1 MLMKKIKFLCFA
13 FLVSIALN
21 SCSKYDE
28 GPCISFK
35 SMEKRLIGLW
45 EFSSISVNSVE
56 YITQYKDS
64 CNLKLSISGNK
75 EELFII
81 LVEYNR
87 NSPQLSSSIIT
98 ISDDGEE
105 ITFALPEK
113 AMYSDITQ
121 SFYEIIPAFAEK
133 QEWEINRLTSKE
145 LFLSATYKEQPY
157 VLKLEKTKKYIFN
170 Q

>member
-56 YITQYKDS
+56 YITQYKDFV
-64 CNLKLSISGNK
+64 I
-75 EELFII
+75 
-81 LVEYNR
+81 
-87 NSPQLSSSIIT
+87 
-98 ISDDGEE
+98 
-105 ITFALPEK
+105 
-113 AMYSDITQ
+113 
-121 SFYEIIPAFAEK
+121 
-133 QEWEINRLTSKE
+133 
-145 LFLSATYKEQPY
+145 
-157 VLKLEKTKKYIFN
+157 
-170 Q
+170 